1 MIAGRLS
8 TFCSKKSNIY
18 LPHLIWIFIF
28 ASLLHTY
35 NCRDM
40 CSRKQVFPFS
50 PKQSIH
56 DFAFKTDG
64 LSLKTPKLRLLF
76 HLGSEGSLKVPGPQL
91 PSRGNSIVSSINLP
105 ESQPSSDGL
114 ALPCKACPGSAQRDG
129 GGACVYC
136 GRDGKEGLLPRGNI
150 FCLIRYMIISIKK
163 ILAIVF
169 FFFFCLGCCPGS
181 HLSGWVCAGDS

>member
-18 LPHLIWIFIF
+18 LPHLILIFIF

-50 PKQSIH
+50 PKQSIY

-91 PSRGNSIVSSINLP
+91 PSRGNSSVSSINLP
-105 ESQPSSDGL
+105 QSHSHPATGWPCPARL
-114 ALPCKACPGSAQRDG
+114 ALALLSAMGEVPVCIAAEMERRGYFPG
-129 GGACVYC
+129 
-136 GRDGKEGLLPRGNI
+136 E
-150 FCLIRYMIISIKK
+150 ISS
-163 ILAIVF
+163 IL
-169 FFFFCLGCCPGS
+169 
-181 HLSGWVCAGDS
+181 